1 MKAAKVAVSLPQE
14 TFEQV
19 ERLRQELGLARSV
32 AVLEA
37 LILWLH
43 KKKEEKL
50 EECYA
55 KGYQRKPQ
63 RATEV
68 EPFFRAGLS
77 SFNSEKW

>member
-1 MKAAKVAVSLPQE
+1 MKAAKVAVSLPQK

-37 LILWLH
+37 LTLWLH

-50 EECYA
+50 EERYV
-55 KGYQRKPQ
+55 KGYQRKPE
-63 RATEV
+63 RPAEV
-68 EPFFRAGLS
+68 EPFFRAGLP
-77 SFNSEKW
+77 SFNREKW

>member
-1 MKAAKVAVSLPQE
+1 MKAAKVAVSLPKE

-37 LILWLH
+37 LVLWLH

-50 EECYA
+50 EARYT
-55 KGYQRKPQ
+55 KGYQRKPEQ
-63 RATEV
+63 AAEV

-77 SFNSEKW
+77 SFNREKW